1 MKASFAVL
9 AASWLTACSTATIEP
24 QAGPRAARLEPAAI
38 AAISTADI
46 LGQWDVVSFEGYEPV
61 RMHGAT
67 RAAVAD
73 FDEQGV
79 VLRIECNTSR
89 SGGIPS
95 VLNGRLVRGQGRMQT
110 EMGCGKEREERD
122 RRYFS
127 FFERSPSVER
137 FADGRLRL
145 LSGGSVL
152 ILERPEKRR
161 LASVP
166 DRSDVD
172 GEWRMVELTRYG
184 QHGGYSGIGLSDI
197 PGRIVINGDRLGYD
211 RCPQYG
217 LTFSYSSDGR
227 LMKSGG
233 ATISDP
239 ECPELSHPD
248 YNAPALPS
256 VMNVLPLLHSNPWVE
271 NVGDGKLLIANERF
285 GLLLTEAPE
294 TR

>member
-1 MKASFAVL
+1 M
-9 AASWLTACSTATIEP
+9 
-24 QAGPRAARLEPAAI
+24 
-38 AAISTADI
+38 
-46 LGQWDVVSFEGYEPV
+46 
-61 RMHGAT
+61 
-67 RAAVAD
+67 
-73 FDEQGV
+73 
-79 VLRIECNTSR
+79 
-89 SGGIPS
+89 
-95 VLNGRLVRGQGRMQT
+95 
-110 EMGCGKEREERD
+110 
-122 RRYFS
+122 
-127 FFERSPSVER
+127 
-137 FADGRLRL
+137 
-145 LSGGSVL
+145 
-152 ILERPEKRR
+152 LERPEKRR

-197 PGRIVINGDRLGYD
+197 PGRIVINGDHLSYD

-256 VMNVLPLLHSNPWVE
+256 VMNILPLLHSNPWVE

-285 GLLLTEAPE
+285 GLLLTEARE